1 MLAPLAHPACLLQL
15 MHVMELRR
23 NITAHRSVPIIRHVS
38 GSAAASAAAAVTWP
52 AIIVV

>member
-1 MLAPLAHPACLLQL
+1 
-15 MHVMELRR
+15 MELRR

-38 GSAAASAAAAVTWP
+38 GSAAASAAAATWP